1 MNTIRRK
8 ISIGFIAVLIVLL
21 CAVIINIFELNRLR
35 SSTEAAIEES
45 TQSTEYASRM
55 LNALQTQNRSVL
67 NMVLLEQSIA
77 SSEYHNGVYELN
89 AALLEAMENNPDS
102 PYLKAIYDANSHY
115 HSIIEHHSPNLIGQE
130 EERWF
135 MDSYVKSYY
144 ALDSAIKSY
153 MTSPRSSVAL
163 RVSKLENDVYKTITP
178 SVLTLIIA
186 VSILLL
192 FYFFIDTYYTKPV
205 RQISRSLDNYMKNR
219 IPYQMKIE
227 AEGELAQL
235 NENIAELISQ
245 NKKQQ

>member
-1 MNTIRRK
+1 
-8 ISIGFIAVLIVLL
+8 
-21 CAVIINIFELNRLR
+21 
-35 SSTEAAIEES
+35 
-45 TQSTEYASRM
+45 
-55 LNALQTQNRSVL
+55 
-67 NMVLLEQSIA
+67 
-77 SSEYHNGVYELN
+77 
-89 AALLEAMENNPDS
+89 
-102 PYLKAIYDANSHY
+102 
-115 HSIIEHHSPNLIGQE
+115 
-130 EERWF
+130 
-135 MDSYVKSYY
+135 
-144 ALDSAIKSY
+144 

-163 RVSKLENDVYKTITP
+163 RVSKLEDDVYKTITP